1 MTGSTDPAPGRV
13 ETRRWAGLVL
23 FNRATLWTLAL
34 TVALA
39 VLGAVLALQAPAEP
53 LLSAPQGAK
62 LYVAIAL
69 LAVAF
74 VVTELQQALVEV
86 RQQAYSFTLAGVPL
100 LLGLLYLPPVI
111 LLVVRLAA
119 AVLVFAIQR
128 ASPLKFAYNSAAYLL
143 DTALVI
149 VISAALVGGNAKL
162 DLALAAQCYLALAL
176 VDVIMS
182 TLVLVVIRINQGP
195 ISWGEAAE
203 VLVPAAVFVALN
215 TAMGMTCAVLLEQG
229 KLGDTLLAT
238 FVVVIAAVYRAY
250 VVLRARHTS
259 LQVVQDFIRH
269 GESATSVA
277 DLSERLLRQ
286 IQVLV
291 RASAVVLALDPIGTR
306 PELDAP
312 LRLRVSADDDSVHRL
327 APDVDRYLI
336 PHLMAAGGSALIT
349 DRSANA
355 AERGWLA
362 DRGVDDALVVAVQA
376 PTVHGQIVALD
387 RLGDT
392 TRFTADDLA
401 LLTTLAGHF
410 AVALQSRQLVERL
423 QYEATHDLLTGLPN
437 RSLLIER
444 MGAALSESATDEAA
458 SVLVLDLNRF
468 KDVNDALGHDV
479 GDQLLQVVGDRLQR
493 LPLAGATVARL
504 GGDEFAA
511 FLPPTTEPGRT
522 TTGAAECIRQSLS
535 LPVQLPQGTI
545 STEASIGIAVA
556 VPGQSQMDLL
566 RHADTAMYAAKAA
579 GLAWETYSPSLD
591 KGRAERLEL
600 LGDLRLALDGDQLQ
614 LYYQPKLDLDLG
626 RVASVEALVRWDHPT
641 RGLLAPDVFIPL
653 AESTGLIDQLTA
665 VVLAKALQQCR
676 LWRDAGHDLS
686 VAVNFSARNVNN
698 MELPELISAAL
709 EAAGLPA
716 DRLIVEITESAIM
729 GDPERTV
736 PTLNRLAATGVT
748 LSLDDFGTGHSGLA
762 YLHQLPVGEVKIDR
776 SFVMG
781 LLSAD
786 GTRTSSAVVQSIIRL
801 GRDLDLR
808 IVAEGVENQEM
819 LERLHELG
827 CHVVQGYHIG
837 RPAPRDRVLE
847 TISKAQHVTVNG

>member
-1 MTGSTDPAPGRV
+1 
-13 ETRRWAGLVL
+13 
-23 FNRATLWTLAL
+23 
-34 TVALA
+34 
-39 VLGAVLALQAPAEP
+39 
-53 LLSAPQGAK
+53 
-62 LYVAIAL
+62 
-69 LAVAF
+69 
-74 VVTELQQALVEV
+74 
-86 RQQAYSFTLAGVPL
+86 
-100 LLGLLYLPPVI
+100 
-111 LLVVRLAA
+111 
-119 AVLVFAIQR
+119 
-128 ASPLKFAYNSAAYLL
+128 
-143 DTALVI
+143 
-149 VISAALVGGNAKL
+149 
-162 DLALAAQCYLALAL
+162 
-176 VDVIMS
+176 
-182 TLVLVVIRINQGP
+182 
-195 ISWGEAAE
+195 
-203 VLVPAAVFVALN
+203 
-215 TAMGMTCAVLLEQG
+215 
-229 KLGDTLLAT
+229 
-238 FVVVIAAVYRAY
+238 
-250 VVLRARHTS
+250 
-259 LQVVQDFIRH
+259 
-269 GESATSVA
+269 
-277 DLSERLLRQ
+277 
-286 IQVLV
+286 
-291 RASAVVLALDPIGTR
+291 
-306 PELDAP
+306 
-312 LRLRVSADDDSVHRL
+312 
-327 APDVDRYLI
+327 
-336 PHLMAAGGSALIT
+336 
-349 DRSANA
+349 
-355 AERGWLA
+355 
-362 DRGVDDALVVAVQA
+362 
-376 PTVHGQIVALD
+376 
-387 RLGDT
+387 
-392 TRFTADDLA
+392 
-401 LLTTLAGHF
+401 
-410 AVALQSRQLVERL
+410 
-423 QYEATHDLLTGLPN
+423 
-437 RSLLIER
+437 
-444 MGAALSESATDEAA
+444 
-458 SVLVLDLNRF
+458 
-468 KDVNDALGHDV
+468 
-479 GDQLLQVVGDRLQR
+479 
-493 LPLAGATVARL
+493 
-504 GGDEFAA
+504 
-511 FLPPTTEPGRT
+511 
-522 TTGAAECIRQSLS
+522 
-535 LPVQLPQGTI
+535 
-545 STEASIGIAVA
+545 
-556 VPGQSQMDLL
+556 MDLL

-709 EAAGLPA
+709 VAAGLPA